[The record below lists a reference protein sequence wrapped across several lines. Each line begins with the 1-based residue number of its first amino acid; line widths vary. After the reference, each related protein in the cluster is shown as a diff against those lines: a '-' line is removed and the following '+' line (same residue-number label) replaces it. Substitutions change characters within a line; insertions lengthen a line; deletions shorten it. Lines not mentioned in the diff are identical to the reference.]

1 MISQMNSSGNELP
14 CEARAKRVRDG
25 QRGGGALRAIIWTL
39 ILLIFVFVCYKIIPP
54 YYANYQM
61 EDWLKTQVPFL
72 MVNHTTDDALVAA
85 IIKEMKSEGVTITKE
100 NIKIL
105 QNTSQGV
112 NVQIDYN
119 VPIDLIVYST
129 NLHFTP
135 SMNSQALVQ

>member
-1 MISQMNSSGNELP
+1 MISQTNCGENEVP
-14 CEARAKRVRDG
+14 RATSAKRVRDG
-25 QRGGGALRAIIWTL
+25 QHGGGTLRAIIWTA
-39 ILLIFVFVCYKIIPP
+39 ILLAFVFVCYKIIPP
-54 YYANYQM
+54 YYANYQF

-85 IIKEMKSEGVTITKE
+85 IIKEMKSEGVTVTKE

-105 QNTSQGV
+105 QNTSQGI

-119 VPIDLIVYST
+119 VPVDLIVYST

-135 SMNSQALVQ
+135 AMNSQALVQ

>member
-1 MISQMNSSGNELP
+1 MISQMNCGENEMP
-14 CEARAKRVRDG
+14 REAPAKRVRDG
-25 QRGGGALRAIIWTL
+25 QHGGGALRAIIWTV
-39 ILLIFVFVCYKIIPP
+39 ILLAFVFVCYKIIPP
-54 YYANYQM
+54 YYANYQF

-85 IIKEMKSEGVTITKE
+85 IIKEMKSEGVTVTKE

-105 QNTSQGV
+105 QNTSQGI

-119 VPIDLIVYST
+119 VPVDLIVYST

-135 SMNSQALVQ
+135 AMNSQALVQ